1 VRCAH
6 PKFRSIGRHAA
17 GFDHGP
23 SCHVAAKLG
32 IADLL
37 FEGQAMA
44 SMTLIA
50 LPALLAG
57 CDSSGVSTLMV
68 LAAGL
73 AT

>member
-1 VRCAH
+1 
-6 PKFRSIGRHAA
+6 
-17 GFDHGP
+17 
-23 SCHVAAKLG
+23 VAAKLG